1 LGPIVRS
8 QITDNTESLKRKLD
22 ENVRKSKLAMKESEQ
37 QHKKKL
43 KEIEQR
49 VQQRPLM
56 MDQTNTKQKEKMARL
71 ENLLKVKETA
81 KASGVK
87 NIDGL
92 FTPEERDLIIEAEL
106 LQTKRKDLNLK
117 K

>member
-1 LGPIVRS
+1 VRS
-8 QITDNTESLKRKLD
+8 QISDNTESLKKRLD
-22 ENVRKSKLAMKESEQ
+22 ENIRNKKLAMKESEQ
-37 QHKKKL
+37 QHRNKL
-43 KEIEQR
+43 QEIEER

-71 ENLLKVKETA
+71 ENLLKIKETA
-81 KASGVK
+81 KANGVK

-92 FTPEERDLIIEAEL
+92 FTPEERDLLIEAEL

-117 K
+117 KK